1 MKAWIQ
7 FYVFLLLHETSMPET
22 QPDVWSNQRLLEW
35 TTDHFKKAGAESAR
49 LEAEIL
55 LAESLGCQRIELY
68 TRYNEVPPADEMAQF
83 RAWVKRRAA
92 GEPVAYIVGYREF
105 YSLRFDV
112 NANVLIPRPETEHL
126 VVAALEA
133 AKDYD
138 GKPLRV
144 IDVGTGSGCVAIAMA
159 KHLDRESVI
168 GAIDLSPDAI
178 AVAYQNALK
187 HEVDGKIKFF
197 TGDLLEALPAGS
209 NPVHL
214 IVSNPPY
221 IGHQESDTVE
231 DQVKNFEPSMALF
244 AGDKGT
250 EIIERLIAQSV
261 PMLLPK
267 GQLLFETSP
276 SVMDACVN
284 LVESQDGLELVEIIK
299 DLAGLK
305 RIVVARKS

>member
-1 MKAWIQ
+1 
-7 FYVFLLLHETSMPET
+7 MPET

-305 RIVVARKS
+305 RIVVAQKS

>member
-1 MKAWIQ
+1 
-7 FYVFLLLHETSMPET
+7 MPET

>member
-305 RIVVARKS
+305 RIVVAQKS